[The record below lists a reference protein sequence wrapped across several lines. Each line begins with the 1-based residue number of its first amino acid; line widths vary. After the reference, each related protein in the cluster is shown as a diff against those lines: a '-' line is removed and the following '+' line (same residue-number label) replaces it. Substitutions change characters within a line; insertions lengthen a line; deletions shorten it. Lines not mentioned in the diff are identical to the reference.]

1 MFAQFLNSDPA
12 SARMFATEQFFFPAT
27 KALLTDAEF
36 IGQTPSF
43 YGGQKVNQLF
53 ADIGSTVD
61 ADFQWPPFLD
71 QAATDWTE
79 TVGKS
84 LADRTDTV
92 RALGTWQS
100 RLTTYAKG
108 QGFTVKGA
116 EMSRRRTAGPLF
128 VAPFM
133 VLFLLLFLTPLAYAA
148 YLSLFQERLIGGT
161 AFVGLDNYVTALSDP
176 LLLHGLGRVAL
187 FFVIQVPLMLLLAL
201 AFALALDSGLL
212 RLARVIRLGIFIPY
226 AVPSVV
232 AALMWGYL
240 YGPDFGPFAQLS
252 RELSLPVPD
261 FLSEGWMLASLAN
274 IVTWEFVGYNMII
287 LYAALR
293 TVPPELYEAA
303 AMDEAGAWRIA
314 WSIKL
319 PALRPAL
326 MLTLLFSVIGSFQL
340 FNEPNLLMKVAPDV
354 ISSSYTANLY
364 AYSLAFTGQQV
375 NYAATVSFLLG
386 LVIVIASYA
395 VLLTANRRRTS

>member
-1 MFAQFLNSDPA
+1 M
-12 SARMFATEQFFFPAT
+12 
-27 KALLTDAEF
+27 
-36 IGQTPSF
+36 
-43 YGGQKVNQLF
+43 
-53 ADIGSTVD
+53 
-61 ADFQWPPFLD
+61 
-71 QAATDWTE
+71 AA
-79 TVGKS
+79 
-84 LADRTDTV
+84 AH
-92 RALGTWQS
+92 
-100 RLTTYAKG
+100 
-108 QGFTVKGA
+108 
-116 EMSRRRTAGPLF
+116 RRRAAGPLF

-133 VLFLLLFLTPLAYAA
+133 VLFLLLFLAPLGYAA

-161 AFVGLDNYVTALSDP
+161 AFVGLDNYVQALSDP
-176 LLLHGLGRVAL
+176 QFLHGIGRVAL
-187 FFVIQVPLMLLLAL
+187 FFVIQVPVMLLFAL
-201 AFALALDSGLL
+201 VFALALDSGLL
-212 RLARVIRLGIFIPY
+212 RLARFIRLGIFVPY

-252 RELSLPVPD
+252 RDLSLPVPD
-261 FLSEGWMLASLAN
+261 FLSDSWMLGSLAN

-293 TVPPELYEAA
+293 TVPEELYEAA
-303 AMDEAGAWRIA
+303 AVDGAGAWRTA

-340 FNEPNLLMKVAPDV
+340 FNEPKLLMTIAPDV

-364 AYSLAFTGQQV
+364 AYTLAFTGQQV

-386 LVIVIASYA
+386 LAIVIASYA
-395 VLLTANRRRTS
+395 VLLTANRRRTP

>member
-1 MFAQFLNSDPA
+1 MNRQ
-12 SARMFATEQFFFPAT
+12 
-27 KALLTDAEF
+27 
-36 IGQTPSF
+36 
-43 YGGQKVNQLF
+43 
-53 ADIGSTVD
+53 
-61 ADFQWPPFLD
+61 
-71 QAATDWTE
+71 
-79 TVGKS
+79 
-84 LADRTDTV
+84 
-92 RALGTWQS
+92 RA
-100 RLTTYAKG
+100 
-108 QGFTVKGA
+108 
-116 EMSRRRTAGPLF
+116 AGPLF

-133 VLFLLLFLTPLAYAA
+133 VLFLLLFLAPLGYAA

-161 AFVGLDNYVTALSDP
+161 AFVGLDNYTQALSDP
-176 LLLHGLGRVAL
+176 QFLHGIGRVAL
-187 FFVIQVPLMLLLAL
+187 FFVIQVPVMLLLAL

-212 RLARVIRLGIFIPY
+212 RLARVVRLGIFVPY

-240 YGPDFGPFAQLS
+240 YGPDFGPFAQLGRS
-252 RELSLPVPD
+252 LSLPVPD
-261 FLSEGWMLASLAN
+261 FLGDGWMLASLAN

-293 TVPPELYEAA
+293 TVPEELYEAA
-303 AMDEAGAWRIA
+303 AVDGAGAWRIA

-340 FNEPNLLMKVAPDV
+340 FNEPKLLMTIAPDV

-364 AYSLAFTGQQV
+364 AYTLAFTGQQV

-395 VLLTANRRRTS
+395 VLLTANRRRTP

>member
-1 MFAQFLNSDPA
+1 
-12 SARMFATEQFFFPAT
+12 
-27 KALLTDAEF
+27 
-36 IGQTPSF
+36 
-43 YGGQKVNQLF
+43 
-53 ADIGSTVD
+53 
-61 ADFQWPPFLD
+61 
-71 QAATDWTE
+71 
-79 TVGKS
+79 
-84 LADRTDTV
+84 
-92 RALGTWQS
+92 
-100 RLTTYAKG
+100 
-108 QGFTVKGA
+108 
-116 EMSRRRTAGPLF
+116 MSRRRTAGPLF

-133 VLFLLLFLTPLAYAA
+133 VLFLLLFLTPLGYAA
-148 YLSLFQERLIGGT
+148 YLSLFRERLIGGT
-161 AFVGLDNYVTALSDP
+161 GFVGLDNYVTALSDP

-252 RELSLPVPD
+252 RRLSLPVPD
-261 FLSEGWMLASLAN
+261 FLSDAWMLGSLAN

-303 AMDEAGAWRIA
+303 AMDGAGAWRIA

-395 VLLTANRRRTS
+395 VLLTANRRRTP

>member
-1 MFAQFLNSDPA
+1 MMTATTAA
-12 SARMFATEQFFFPAT
+12 SPKGRRRE
-27 KALLTDAEF
+27 
-36 IGQTPSF
+36 
-43 YGGQKVNQLF
+43 
-53 ADIGSTVD
+53 GSTR
-61 ADFQWPPFLD
+61 LGRG
-71 QAATDWTE
+71 
-79 TVGKS
+79 GKS
-84 LADRTDTV
+84 RQ
-92 RALGTWQS
+92 RA
-100 RLTTYAKG
+100 
-108 QGFTVKGA
+108 
-116 EMSRRRTAGPLF
+116 AGPLF

-133 VLFLLLFLTPLAYAA
+133 VLFLLLFLAPLGYAA

-161 AFVGLDNYVTALSDP
+161 AFVGLDNYAQALSDSQF
-176 LLLHGLGRVAL
+176 LHGIGRVAL
-187 FFVIQVPLMLLLAL
+187 FFVIQVPVMLLLAL
-201 AFALALDSGLL
+201 VFALVLDSGLL
-212 RLARVIRLGIFIPY
+212 RLARVIRLGIFVPY

-240 YGPDFGPFAQLS
+240 YGPDFGPFAQFS
-252 RELSLPVPD
+252 RNLSLPVPH
-261 FLSEGWMLASLAN
+261 FLSDGWMLGSLAN

-293 TVPPELYEAA
+293 TIPEELYEAA
-303 AMDEAGAWRIA
+303 AMDGAGAWRTA

-340 FNEPNLLMKVAPDV
+340 FNEPKLLMTIAPDV

-364 AYSLAFTGQQV
+364 AYTLAFTGQQV

-395 VLLTANRRRTS
+395 VLLTANRRRSS

>member
-1 MFAQFLNSDPA
+1 
-12 SARMFATEQFFFPAT
+12 
-27 KALLTDAEF
+27 
-36 IGQTPSF
+36 
-43 YGGQKVNQLF
+43 
-53 ADIGSTVD
+53 
-61 ADFQWPPFLD
+61 
-71 QAATDWTE
+71 
-79 TVGKS
+79 
-84 LADRTDTV
+84 
-92 RALGTWQS
+92 
-100 RLTTYAKG
+100 
-108 QGFTVKGA
+108 
-116 EMSRRRTAGPLF
+116 
-128 VAPFM
+128 M
-133 VLFLLLFLTPLAYAA
+133 VLFLLLFLAPLGYAA

-161 AFVGLDNYVTALSDP
+161 AFVGLDNYAQALSDSQF
-176 LLLHGLGRVAL
+176 LHGIGRVAL
-187 FFVIQVPLMLLLAL
+187 FFVIQVPVMLLLAL
-201 AFALALDSGLL
+201 VFALVLDSGLL
-212 RLARVIRLGIFIPY
+212 RLARVIRLGIFVPY

-252 RELSLPVPD
+252 RNLSLPVPH
-261 FLSEGWMLASLAN
+261 FLSDGWMLGSLAN

-293 TVPPELYEAA
+293 TIPEELYEAA
-303 AMDEAGAWRIA
+303 AMDGAGAWRTA

-340 FNEPNLLMKVAPDV
+340 FNEPKLLMTIAPDV

-364 AYSLAFTGQQV
+364 AYTLAFTGQQV

-395 VLLTANRRRTS
+395 VLLTANRRRSS